1 MYFDQDVQDAVVKY
15 NEEVNPRIRNKIYG
29 EEIAYAFDKL
39 CENIINTFKFS
50 YFDAPFEDVS
60 DLYQQF
66 SFFQKIYLLQIIYL
80 H

>member
-15 NEEVNPRIRNKIYG
+15 NEEVDSRVRNKIYQ

-50 YFDAPFEDVS
+50 YFDATFEDVK
-60 DLYQQF
+60 QEVV
-66 SFFQKIYLLQIIYL
+66 SFLVLNIQIGRA
-80 H
+80 HV